1 MKKTNLSWVGALLV
15 FALLLWCTAATPG
28 KIADPSTYT
37 CAVYSSA
44 LSLLPPV
51 VAIVLALN
59 TKEVYTSLLVG
70 IATGAL
76 LYANGN
82 LELALTTLFFN
93 LMDVR
98 EEERYKEGHLENAIS
113 CPYGILKE
121 CYEQMDGKKII
132 VYCDFGGQSMMAA
145 RHLRKDG
152 FEVYNIIGGVYYYMK
167 EKEQNKSEA

>member
-1 MKKTNLSWVGALLV
+1 MEFENISLKEGIKLSKDKKH
-15 FALLLWCTAATPG
+15 
-28 KIADPSTYT
+28 Y
-37 CAVYSSA
+37 
-44 LSLLPPV
+44 
-51 VAIVLALN
+51 
-59 TKEVYTSLLVG
+59 
-70 IATGAL
+70 
-76 LYANGN
+76 
-82 LELALTTLFFN
+82 N

-167 EKEQNKSEA
+167 EKEQNKSAAQHVTKVDS

>member
-1 MKKTNLSWVGALLV
+1 MEFENISLKEGIKLSKDKKHY
-15 FALLLWCTAATPG
+15 
-28 KIADPSTYT
+28 I
-37 CAVYSSA
+37 
-44 LSLLPPV
+44 
-51 VAIVLALN
+51 
-59 TKEVYTSLLVG
+59 
-70 IATGAL
+70 
-76 LYANGN
+76 
-82 LELALTTLFFN
+82 

-98 EEERYKEGHLENAIS
+98 EEDAIS